1 MFDTACLT
9 CSGCYPITCDGGVF
23 DPQRIIR
30 MANLGIAD
38 ELLKSPAIWLC
49 LGCQLCSEACAQ
61 TVSGYAIIQRLRQQA
76 ITDKIVDRD
85 FPMRLLD
92 ADRIIYPKLLDEID
106 NLIGLYMT

>member
-1 MFDTACLT
+1 
-9 CSGCYPITCDGGVF
+9 
-23 DPQRIIR
+23 
-30 MANLGIAD
+30 
-38 ELLKSPAIWLC
+38 
-49 LGCQLCSEACAQ
+49 
-61 TVSGYAIIQRLRQQA
+61 VSGYAIIQRLRQQA